1 MKKLMKKLMKKQM
14 CNLKKSYPIFGF
26 LLVTTVVLNLFS
38 CQPKETAKKQVSVA
52 DFGAVPDDGK
62 NDAGP
67 LRKAMEYCKSNPGA
81 TLLFPPGVYDFR
93 DETAVELMEGILN
106 GKVKGNPQD
115 SIFKPYYPFA
125 KGLDFDG
132 VHDVTVEAVG
142 AVLLFDGW
150 GEPVSLSNCQNIRIK
165 GLTIHH
171 KVKPHI
177 EGTITDVKPDWYEA
191 VFDSVYSLT
200 EKMPLCRVHYY
211 DSKAHRLLS
220 REDYFQKFE
229 IIAPHTLKIYTK
241 LDHTM
246 KGNKIMVPHTF
257 HFRPAVLMLE
267 AKNIVLEDVT
277 IHSQPGMGI
286 VGHRSE
292 NILMTGLR
300 IVPNAGQIMSSNT
313 DATHFT
319 SCKGYINYKNCQ
331 FEGHG
336 DDAVNIHNYYLTIQK
351 PADGKGYDLV
361 LKGADWH
368 AQVLDYPDVADTME
382 LVSKLTLAVVKK
394 YVAKTVE
401 NNIPELRSQVTFN
414 EELPSDIENYYLIN
428 STRLPKVEITG
439 CTVSANRARGFLIKT
454 RNVLIE
460 RNLVRESTGTGI
472 HVGAEGSWHEGPA
485 SENITIRY
493 NRILRCGTGAG
504 TIDQAC
510 GIAVSVGADKADVPG
525 LHKHI
530 LIEGNI
536 IEGENAQNGIAVS
549 GAKDVVVRYNEIAGC
564 KIPVNIRYSTDVD
577 VSSNPGVADW
587 EEREVK

>member
-1 MKKLMKKLMKKQM
+1 
-14 CNLKKSYPIFGF
+14 
-26 LLVTTVVLNLFS
+26 
-38 CQPKETAKKQVSVA
+38 
-52 DFGAVPDDGK
+52 
-62 NDAGP
+62 
-67 LRKAMEYCKSNPGA
+67 
-81 TLLFPPGVYDFR
+81 
-93 DETAVELMEGILN
+93 
-106 GKVKGNPQD
+106 
-115 SIFKPYYPFA
+115 
-125 KGLDFDG
+125 
-132 VHDVTVEAVG
+132 
-142 AVLLFDGW
+142 
-150 GEPVSLSNCQNIRIK
+150 
-165 GLTIHH
+165 
-171 KVKPHI
+171 
-177 EGTITDVKPDWYEA
+177 
-191 VFDSVYSLT
+191 
-200 EKMPLCRVHYY
+200 
-211 DSKAHRLLS
+211 
-220 REDYFQKFE
+220 
-229 IIAPHTLKIYTK
+229 
-241 LDHTM
+241 
-246 KGNKIMVPHTF
+246 
-257 HFRPAVLMLE
+257 
-267 AKNIVLEDVT
+267 
-277 IHSQPGMGI
+277 
-286 VGHRSE
+286 
-292 NILMTGLR
+292 
-300 IVPNAGQIMSSNT
+300 
-313 DATHFT
+313 
-319 SCKGYINYKNCQ
+319 
-331 FEGHG
+331 
-336 DDAVNIHNYYLTIQK
+336 
-351 PADGKGYDLV
+351 
-361 LKGADWH
+361 
-368 AQVLDYPDVADTME
+368 ME

-564 KIPVNIRYSTDVD
+564 KIPVNIRYSADVD